1 MRCSIKPRKSL
12 GQNFLHS
19 KGVLDKISRCVSSE
33 PVSGWLEI
41 GCGTGLMTERILET
55 GCPFT
60 GIELDSG
67 LASFLR
73 DRFLPEADDKMSR
86 PVQFVNASFLDVAEE
101 DLHLSDGYGIA
112 GNLPY
117 YLSTPIVERILLKFQ
132 RWKVCYFMVQKEFGE
147 RMFAAHGSRIF
158 GRLSLFCS
166 YYAEV
171 TKAFDVKRGSFFPVP
186 GVDSVFVCLRKRER
200 LPDKIQEDWFF
211 RLVRQGFS
219 QRRKIARG
227 LLKNLC
233 DEKLLDAA
241 FATTGI
247 EPRSRAEEISLDK
260 WLGLSD
266 FICRRSAF
274 MIAENGGL

>member
-1 MRCSIKPRKSL
+1 M
-12 GQNFLHS
+12 HS
-19 KGVLDKISRCVSSE
+19 KGVLDKISRCISSE
-33 PVSGWLEI
+33 EVSGWLEI

-60 GIELDSG
+60 GIELDSR
-67 LASFLR
+67 LALFLR
-73 DRFLPEADDKMSR
+73 EKFLPEADDKVNGR
-86 PVQFVNASFLDVAEE
+86 VQFMNTSFLDVKEE
-101 DLHLSDGYGIA
+101 YSNLSDGYGIA

-147 RMFAAHGSRIF
+147 RMFATHGSRTF

-186 GVDSVFVCLRKRER
+186 GVDSVFVCLRRREK
-200 LPDKIQEDWFF
+200 LPGKAQEEWFF
-211 RLVRQGFS
+211 RLVRQAFS

-227 LLKNLC
+227 LLKVLC
-233 DEKLLDAA
+233 KEELLDAA
-241 FATTGI
+241 FAETGI
-247 EPRSRAEEISLDK
+247 EPRSRAEEISFDK

-266 FICRRSAF
+266 FICRHSDSMA
-274 MIAENGGL
+274 AENGGL